1 MDISL
6 LNTLFYVSM
15 AVAVMGLVLAIFFFF
30 YFDIPTVYA
39 MMTGKARKE
48 TVRRMEEQNARTG
61 RLRTVH
67 GHTEKTGKTGKI
79 GKTGR
84 TGMTGKVRSA
94 EVAHPAAPAY
104 QPQPAAYQD
113 RMETSVLS
121 QAAPETNVL
130 GSTTAETAMLNR
142 PAPAA
147 QESNQTTILHQAA
160 PAIPFYMTETTLV
173 IHTDEII

>member
-15 AVAVMGLVLAIFFFF
+15 GVAILGFALAVFFFF

-61 RLRTVH
+61 RLRTDH
-67 GHTEKTGKTGKI
+67 GHSGNI

-84 TGMTGKVRSA
+84 FGKTGRTGKVRSA
-94 EVAHPAAPAY
+94 EVAHPEVPVYHAQPTPTAP
-104 QPQPAAYQD
+104 QE

-130 GSTTAETAMLNR
+130 AASAAETAVLGHS
-142 PAPAA
+142 APAA
-147 QESNQTTILHQAA
+147 QPTDQTAILHPAA
-160 PAIPFYMTETTLV
+160 NTIPFYMTETTLV